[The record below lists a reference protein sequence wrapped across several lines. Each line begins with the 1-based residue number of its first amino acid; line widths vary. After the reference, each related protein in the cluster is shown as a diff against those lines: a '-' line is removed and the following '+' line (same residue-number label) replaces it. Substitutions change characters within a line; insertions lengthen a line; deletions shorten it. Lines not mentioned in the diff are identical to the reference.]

1 MACAGVI
8 ASAGAQL
15 DFSTLT
21 IAGYTVGKATS
32 SGFRSVSGGSSSMS
46 NPTLEFGSGT
56 VFTCTALEDQGSTI
70 SFQLSSLPS
79 SKPSVADSF
88 KRIIIGDLTLN
99 QADTSSYSNS
109 TGFNWTTSD
118 DVFSGSIGSTINV
131 ELRAD

>member
-21 IAGYTVGKATS
+21 VATYSVGKGTS
-32 SGFRSVSGGSSSMS
+32 IGFRSVNGGSSSMS
-46 NPTLEFGSGT
+46 NASLEFGSGT
-56 VFTCTALEDQGSTI
+56 VFTCTLLEDQGSTI
-70 SFQLSSLPS
+70 SFQLSGLPTS
-79 SKPSVADSF
+79 IPDATASF
-88 KRIIIGDLTLN
+88 RKIIIGDLTLN
-99 QADTSSYSNS
+99 HADVDSYSNS

-118 DVFSGSIGSTINV
+118 DVFSGSVGSTINV

>member
-21 IAGYTVGKATS
+21 VATYSVGKGTS
-32 SGFRSVSGGSSSMS
+32 IGFRSVSGGSSSMS

-56 VFTCTALEDQGSTI
+56 VFTCTLLEDQGSTI

-79 SKPSVADSF
+79 SQPSIADSF
-88 KRIIIGDLTLN
+88 KRIIVGGLVLN
-99 QADTSSYSNS
+99 HADVDSYSNS
-109 TGFNWTTSD
+109 TGFNWTTTD
-118 DVFSGSIGSTINV
+118 QTIANANGTTINV